1 MAKENF
7 VLENKIRS
15 KREAHGWS
23 QQELADRAGLS
34 RTGVG
39 AIEAGRLIPST
50 AAALTLA
57 AAFRCQVE
65 DLFVLV
71 GNESVKWAWPPRED
85 PVRYWRAMVGS
96 RQLLYPVEVN
106 ALGWVPHDGVWRDGR
121 CHDHPFAEPVR
132 TLVVASC
139 DPAIGILAYEYS
151 RQTPFRMVVL
161 QRSSR
166 AALELL
172 AEGLIHAAGIHLS
185 ASSDSSGNR
194 AAAAEVV
201 DCDFHLV
208 RIADWEEGLALS
220 PGLAKLGS
228 GGILKAD
235 LSWVAREQGSGAR
248 QVLDELHEGTFSPTM
263 TAHNHAG
270 VAQAIR
276 NGFAQAGVSLRLV
289 CDEEKLDFISIRKE
303 AYEFCILDSA
313 IDDPRV
319 AALIDVI
326 RSTSYRHV
334 LSELPGY
341 ECDQTGEITSVRKD

>member
-7 VLENKIRS
+7 VLENNIRT
-15 KREAHGWS
+15 KREKQGWS

-34 RTGVG
+34 RTGVS
-39 AIEAGRLIPST
+39 AIESGRLIPST

-65 DLFVLV
+65 ELFVLA
-71 GNESVKWAWPPRED
+71 GNEAVHWAWPPQQE

-96 RQLLYPVEVN
+96 KQLLYPVEVN
-106 ALGWVPHDGVWRDGR
+106 ALGRVPHDGVWRDGR
-121 CHDHPFAEPVR
+121 CHDHQFADPVR

-172 AEGLIHAAGIHLS
+172 AAGLIHAAGIHLC
-185 ASSDSSGNR
+185 AANDSGGNRR
-194 AAAAEVV
+194 AAAKVIDRE
-201 DCDFHLV
+201 FHLV

-220 PGLAKLGS
+220 PGLAQLGAAA
-228 GGILKAD
+228 ILKAD

-248 QVLDELHEGTFSPTM
+248 QVLDELHTGAFTPTIH
-263 TAHNHAG
+263 ANNHAG
-270 VAQAIR
+270 VAQSIH

-289 CDEEKLDFISIRKE
+289 CAEENLDFISIRKE

-313 IDDPRV
+313 IEDPRV
-319 AALIDVI
+319 AALIEVI
-326 RSTSYRHV
+326 RSASYRHV
-334 LSELPGY
+334 LAELPGY
-341 ECDQTGEITSVRKD
+341 ECHKTGELSGVTQD

>member
-7 VLENKIRS
+7 VLENNIRN
-15 KREAHGWS
+15 KREKQGWS

-34 RTGVG
+34 RTGIS

-57 AAFRCQVE
+57 AAFRCRVE
-65 DLFVLV
+65 DLFVLA
-71 GNESVKWAWPPRED
+71 GNETVQWAWPPQEE
-85 PVRYWRAMVGS
+85 PVRYWRALVGS

-106 ALGWVPHDGVWRDGR
+106 AVGRMPHDGIWRDGR
-121 CHDHPFAEPVR
+121 CHDHPFCEPVR

-139 DPAIGILAYEYS
+139 DPAIGILAYEYA

-172 AEGLIHAAGIHLS
+172 ADGLIHAAGIHLC
-185 ASSDSSGNR
+185 AASDSGGNRR
-194 AAAAEVV
+194 AAAKVV
-201 DCDFHLV
+201 DGDFHLV

-228 GGILKAD
+228 SDILKAD

-248 QVLDELHEGTFSPTM
+248 QVLDEIHEGSFTPTL
-263 TAHNHAG
+263 TAHNHAA
-270 VAQAIR
+270 VAQAIH

-289 CDEEKLDFISIRKE
+289 CAEEKLDFISIRKE

-313 IDDPRV
+313 LDDPRV

-326 RSTSYRHV
+326 RSASYRHV
-334 LSELPGY
+334 LAELPGY
-341 ECDQTGEITSVRKD
+341 ACDKTGEITAVSPE